1 MIYYTI
7 GEASVLHWRMK
18 LFSLVPL
25 GSNRRKSRK
34 LSCPARLRMIAWVL
48 GANGW
53 RELITCAV
61 AMPAAPLPIARLPG
75 TEAEISVMRVGGG
88 YERPN
93 AGLPIPDD
101 H

>member
-1 MIYYTI
+1 
-7 GEASVLHWRMK
+7 
-18 LFSLVPL
+18 
-25 GSNRRKSRK
+25 
-34 LSCPARLRMIAWVL
+34 MIAWVL

-61 AMPAAPLPIARLPG
+61 AMPGAPPPIARLPG

-101 H
+101 HCKADETDQSAKKRMASSLARERYAILDIF